1 MSLIATLSI
10 TVLSV
15 MLSVET
21 LYRYANCR
29 YANCRYAECRYVEC
43 CGAAGTP

>member
-1 MSLIATLSI
+1 
-10 TVLSV
+10 
-15 MLSVET
+15 LSVET

-43 CGAAGTP
+43 CGAARTP